1 LEKISKSGMLSG
13 TPAEFWPAKPARRS
27 MSVMMIDLTLTAFC
41 SFEHES
47 RNVSSVFRCSSS
59 WKT

>member
-1 LEKISKSGMLSG
+1 MLSG

-41 SFEHES
+41 SLEHAS